1 MSSSSLNSFY
11 ARFGKRVLD
20 TALAAGALVAFSPAL
35 ILVGLAVRAKHG
47 RPVLLRQQ
55 RTGLGGRPFIL
66 NKFRTMTDERDA
78 NGTLLP
84 DEQRITELGR
94 FLRETS
100 LDELPELFNV
110 VRGEMSLV
118 GPRPL
123 LHHYMQYYSASQH
136 RRHWVRPGI
145 TGWAAVNGRNTTTW
159 ERRFELDEWYIEH
172 VAFKTDVEILLRT
185 FGTVFSRQKVN
196 PNGVTTMPEFRGNDL
211 PSRDA

>member
-1 MSSSSLNSFY
+1 MSSGVNSFY
-11 ARFGKRVLD
+11 ARFGKRSLD
-20 TALAAGALVAFSPAL
+20 AVLAASALVALSPTL
-35 ILVGLAVRAKHG
+35 VLVGLAVRAKHG
-47 RPVLLRQQ
+47 RPVFLRQQ
-55 RTGLGGRPFIL
+55 RSGLGGRPFL
-66 NKFRTMTDERDA
+66 LTKFRTMTNERDA
-78 NGTLLP
+78 NGQLLP
-84 DEQRITELGR
+84 DEQRTTPFGR

-136 RRHWVRPGI
+136 RRHLVRPGI

-172 VAFKTDVEILLRT
+172 VSFKVDIEILLRT
-185 FGTVFSRQKVN
+185 VATVFSRANVN
-196 PNGVTTMPEFRGNDL
+196 PGGATTMPEFRG
-211 PSRDA
+211 AGAFA